1 MPQYVLSRNYTLRT
15 TNGVIT
21 FVKGEPTWVIPP
33 MERDVVAIGGERV
46 DGEKVDMLEP
56 EKVAKPVITG
66 TEREAQIYAAFDL
79 IVEANES
86 KDFTGAGTPT
96 VKAVEKLTN
105 IDFDRGE
112 IAEAW
117 AKYKEAKAEQQ

>member
-15 TNGVIT
+15 TNGVIS
-21 FVKGEPTWVIPP
+21 FVKGEPTWVPSF
-33 MERDVVAIGGERV
+33 MEKDAVGIGAERV
-46 DGEKVDMLEP
+46 DGEKVELLEP
-56 EKVAKPVITG
+56 EQPPKTVITG
-66 TEREAQIYAAFDL
+66 TEREAQLYAAFDL
-79 IVEANES
+79 IVETNES

-112 IAEAW
+112 ITDAW